1 MSRSV
6 VRWSTALLL
15 VGATLYVALAD
26 GDHHE
31 HVQSDAFIHGRD
43 ELMEELSAPNY
54 WDSHGLLFLLGL
66 AIAPRLT
73 LCCCTG
79 FLCNTGCCGI
89 LLFVLFPHLLVAW
102 LATAYWDANWVLVT
116 GAWVMFLLGECA
128 EKGGAS
134 AVQGQQE
141 LRMRRK
147 E

>member
-1 MSRSV
+1 MI
-6 VRWSTALLL
+6 
-15 VGATLYVALAD
+15 AD
-26 GDHHE
+26 
-31 HVQSDAFIHGRD
+31 
-43 ELMEELSAPNY
+43 
-54 WDSHGLLFLLGL
+54 
-66 AIAPRLT
+66 
-73 LCCCTG
+73 
-79 FLCNTGCCGI
+79 
-89 LLFVLFPHLLVAW
+89 LLVAW